1 MTYFSPKRVPIL
13 PNRWLGFTLIELLV
27 ALAIFAV
34 IVVMAYGGLNTVLQV
49 HSHLEQQGTQ
59 LAQLQIAFTWL
70 ERDIEQLIDR
80 PIRDEYGDKQPAIQG
95 TLHQLELTRAGWRN
109 PAQQPRS
116 TLQRVAYQLEDKIL
130 WRSYWQMLD
139 RAQDSRP
146 LKVDLL
152 SNITELKLRYLE
164 SRLQWHE
171 QWPPAA
177 VLETPAAEINNQLQP
192 TLKAIEVTFTVVR
205 WGQLTR
211 LFRVPEG

>member
-1 MTYFSPKRVPIL
+1 MAYFSSKHGPIL
-13 PNRWLGFTLIELLV
+13 LNVLLGFTLIELLV

-34 IVVMAYGGLNTVLQV
+34 MAVMAYGGLNTVIQV
-49 HSHLEQQGTQ
+49 HSHLEQQEIQ

-70 ERDIEQLIDR
+70 ERDIEQMIDR

-95 TLHQLELTRAGWRN
+95 TFHQLELTRAGWRN

-116 TLQRVAYQLEDKIL
+116 TLQRVAYHLEDKSL

-146 LKVDLL
+146 LAIDLL
-152 SNITELKLRYLE
+152 SHVTELNLRYLD
-164 SRLQWHE
+164 SHLQWHE
-171 QWPPAA
+171 QWPLSGI
-177 VLETPAAEINNQLQP
+177 LERPPTEIQNQIQP
-192 TLKAIEVTFTVVR
+192 TLKAIEVTLTVVG

-211 LFRVPEG
+211 LLRVP

>member
-1 MTYFSPKRVPIL
+1 MAYFSPKRVPIL
-13 PNRWLGFTLIELLV
+13 PNRLLGFTLIELLV

-70 ERDIEQLIDR
+70 ERDLEQIIDR

-146 LKVDLL
+146 LKVDLS
-152 SNITELKLRYLE
+152 SNITELKLRYLD

-177 VLETPAAEINNQLQP
+177 VLETPAAESNNQLQP
-192 TLKAIEVTFTVVR
+192 TLKAIEVTVTVVR

>member
-1 MTYFSPKRVPIL
+1 MAYFSSKRVPIL
-13 PNRWLGFTLIELLV
+13 HNLLLGFTLIELLV

-34 IVVMAYGGLNTVLQV
+34 IAVLAYGGLNTVLQV

-70 ERDIEQLIDR
+70 ERDLEQIVDR

-95 TLHQLELTRAGWRN
+95 NFQQLELTRAGWRN

-116 TLQRVAYQLEDKIL
+116 TLQRVAYHLEDHNL
-130 WRSYWQMLD
+130 WRYYWQRLD

-152 SNITELKLRYLE
+152 SNLTEFKLRYLDNH
-164 SRLQWHE
+164 LQWHE
-171 QWPPAA
+171 QWPPTEI
-177 VLETPAAEINNQLQP
+177 LKTPPTETQNQIQSTLQ
-192 TLKAIEVTFTVVR
+192 AIEVTVTVVG
-205 WGQLTR
+205 WGQLMR
-211 LFRVPEG
+211 LFRVPGV

>member
-1 MTYFSPKRVPIL
+1 MAYFSSKRVPIL
-13 PNRWLGFTLIELLV
+13 LNVLLGFTLIELLV
-27 ALAIFAV
+27 ALAIFAL
-34 IVVMAYGGLNTVLQV
+34 IITMAYGGLNTVLQV

-70 ERDIEQLIDR
+70 ERDIEQMIDR
-80 PIRDEYGDKQPAIQG
+80 SIRDDYGDKQPAIRG
-95 TLHQLELTRAGWRN
+95 TLQQLELTRVGWRN

-116 TLQRVAYQLEDKIL
+116 TLQRVAYHLENKIL

-152 SNITELKLRYLE
+152 SYITELKLRYLD
-164 SRLQWHE
+164 SRWQWHE
-171 QWPPAA
+171 QWPPSV
-177 VLETPAAEINNQLQP
+177 VLEAPSVEINNQIQP
-192 TLKAIEVTFTVVR
+192 TLKAIEVTFTVVK

-211 LFRVPEG
+211 LFRVPAG